1 MNLEDGCSKVE
12 IYEVGVVGSFRI
24 PAN

>member
-1 MNLEDGCSKVE
+1 MNLEEGRCKVE

-24 PAN
+24 SDN